1 MPTPKYL
8 EYFMKT
14 VKKTKIEEKHT
25 ATTAYSYRHE
35 WMHLLADET
44 VDFVIILQWLVE
56 SMNPVNENKRKS
68 YIGNLYTTHILEI
81 LDFTVL
87 PLVKIESNFHP
98 EENCQE
104 VEWQAQVLADQ
115 WDLVLM
121 ARFRGKITLYRFPK
135 YVYWCGKKIWQL
147 ELKRERKKPVSCCNK
162 PCRVEYR

>member
-1 MPTPKYL
+1 
-8 EYFMKT
+8 
-14 VKKTKIEEKHT
+14 
-25 ATTAYSYRHE
+25 
-35 WMHLLADET
+35 MHLLADET

-104 VEWQAQVLADQ
+104 VE
-115 WDLVLM
+115 
-121 ARFRGKITLYRFPK
+121 
-135 YVYWCGKKIWQL
+135 
-147 ELKRERKKPVSCCNK
+147 
-162 PCRVEYR
+162 